1 MIPESQEAR
10 LQTNKFDL
18 TKGLIILKAEVSQEI
33 CQSSVMIIDFLK
45 SFISV
50 LFIIDKELPDCFP
63 DETFMDR
70 ITVQA

>member
-1 MIPESQEAR
+1 
-10 LQTNKFDL
+10 
-18 TKGLIILKAEVSQEI
+18 
-33 CQSSVMIIDFLK
+33 MIIDFLK